1 MVANSGLQQKGGD
14 KFTFLSSPLLL
25 VLLLGGQRE
34 VSTYSRTESSSC
46 RT

>member
-25 VLLLGGQRE
+25 VLLGGQRE